1 MHAISQL
8 EEKKIRVQL
17 SLNEEELNRL
27 SLLLPHCILHQQ
39 VIEDDAAASSGMS
52 LVSNN
57 FRAMKN
63 RFLLRKGKELVSV
76 HCNEIAYFY
85 SKNKLSYLKTFNGR
99 CFLVRMSLE
108 EIEECISPE
117 QFFRASRQVITC
129 HEAVQKVL
137 LWFNGN
143 LKVELSPKEI
153 DHVIVSR
160 LKANHFMEWLG
171 E

>member
-1 MHAISQL
+1 MHAISKL
-8 EEKKIRVQL
+8 EEKKIRVHL
-17 SLNEEELNRL
+17 SLNEEELSRL
-27 SLLLPHCILHQQ
+27 SVMLPHCIMQKES
-39 VIEDDAAASSGMS
+39 IGEDEETTPRIP
-52 LVSNN
+52 LVKSN
-57 FRAMKN
+57 FRALKN

-76 HCNEIAYFY
+76 HCSEIAYFY

-99 CFLVRMSLE
+99 SFLVRMSLE
-108 EIEECISPE
+108 EIEECLSPE

-143 LKVELSPKEI
+143 LKVELAPKEI

-160 LKANHFMEWLG
+160 LKANHFREWMG